1 MERLDLLYPNNK
13 FEFVIGSSDY
23 GVRKPTKY
31 IFDLGISK
39 SGLKAEDIWYVGDK
53 ISVDIEGSRK
63 AGMVPVL
70 YKCPRNRYDAI
81 PESLRVME
89 DFMDLVKL
97 VNLENLHETSMRIE

>member
-1 MERLDLLYPNNK
+1 M
-13 FEFVIGSSDY
+13 
-23 GVRKPTKY
+23 
-31 IFDLGISK
+31 
-39 SGLKAEDIWYVGDK
+39 GDK
-53 ISVDIEGSRK
+53 ICVDIEGSRK

-97 VNLENLHETSMRIE
+97 VNLEK